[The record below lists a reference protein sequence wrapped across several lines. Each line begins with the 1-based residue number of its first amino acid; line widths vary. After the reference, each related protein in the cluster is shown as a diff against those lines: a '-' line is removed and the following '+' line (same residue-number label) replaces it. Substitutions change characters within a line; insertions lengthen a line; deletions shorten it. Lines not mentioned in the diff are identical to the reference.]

1 MSKRAN
7 RSLALIHYSW
17 NKLRHGL
24 ARSLFKP
31 VFFVE
36 KFMLCVCQPCSC
48 RLVVSQSEIYF
59 GNRFCCTFPVFT
71 HSTNRRTSTSFL
83 NVLITATWAPSK
95 MSRKISVTL
104 KSIICLYFEKTNSL
118 RHTLRPN
125 QAVVTSDQFWW
136 KHQHSRWG
144 FTHWCCSRF
153 IWNLLFTIFLLFL
166 QIVVSTVP
174 VIVIFH
180 FCRHRSEAVCSFSA
194 SPLAAVANFIS
205 LWPSWTHSQNHF
217 APPNVIV
224 FISRM

>member
-95 MSRKISVTL
+95 MGRKISVTL
-104 KSIICLYFEKTNSL
+104 KSIICLYFEKTNSF
-118 RHTLRPN
+118 RHTLYPN

-153 IWNLLFTIFLLFL
+153 IWNLLFTIFSTFL
-166 QIVVSTVP
+166 TNSRIDGS
-174 VIVIFH
+174 
-180 FCRHRSEAVCSFSA
+180 RHRHFSLLSSSQRSRLLVFGFSA
-194 SPLAAVANFIS
+194 CRRRKFHLALALLN
-205 LWPSWTHSQNHF
+205 PF
-217 APPNVIV
+217 AKSFRTTKRNCIY
-224 FISRM
+224 